1 MSSRNSI
8 LAGVALTLF
17 LSGCANQAGVKEGG
31 DGAIATE
38 IRSTDRLAEIN
49 TQLGVEYMKE
59 GKYETALKKLEKA
72 VEIDG
77 NYARAYDVLGLL
89 YARLGENVNAE
100 QNFKRALQLAP
111 NDSSILNN
119 YGQFLCRNG
128 SAAEGQA
135 MFAKAV
141 ENPLYQTPQNS
152 YTNAA
157 ICALEQ
163 QKDKAAAQEFLRKA
177 LEKDPEMPI
186 ALLRMSQVTYE
197 SNNYMAAKGYFERY
211 KQVAS
216 HTPESLFLGVQ
227 IEQKLGDSEAA
238 DNYAMLLRDKFPDS
252 QEAHQLMKSE
262 R

>member
-1 MSSRNSI
+1 MSTRNCI
-8 LAGVALTLF
+8 LAGVALALTLN
-17 LSGCANQAGVKEGG
+17 GCAKQAGVKGGG

-49 TQLGVEYMKE
+49 TQLGVEYMKD
-59 GKYETALKKLEKA
+59 GQYETALKKLEKA
-72 VEIDG
+72 IEIDS

-89 YARLGENVNAE
+89 YALLGEKADAE
-100 QNFKRALQLAP
+100 KNFKRALELAP

-128 SAAEGQA
+128 KAAEGQA
-135 MFAKAV
+135 MFARAV
-141 ENPLYQTPQNS
+141 ENPLYQTPENT

-163 QKDKAAAQEFLRKA
+163 QKDRSTAQEFLRKA
-177 LEKDPEMPI
+177 LERNPEMPI
-186 ALLRMSQVTYE
+186 ALLRMSQVIYE

-216 HTPESLFLGVQ
+216 HTAESLYLGVQ
-227 IEQKLGDSEAA
+227 IERKLGDSEAA
-238 DNYAMLLRDKFPDS
+238 DNYAMLLKEKFPDS
-252 QEAHQLMKSE
+252 QEAHQLMKSSQ
-262 R
+262 

>member
-197 SNNYMAAKGYFERY
+197 SDNYMAAKGYFERY

-262 R
+262 Q

>member
-1 MSSRNSI
+1 MSTRNSI
-8 LAGVALTLF
+8 LAGVALAFT

-31 DGAIATE
+31 EGAIATE

-49 TQLGVEYMKE
+49 TQLGVEYMKD

-72 VEIDG
+72 IEIDS

-89 YARLGENVNAE
+89 YTRLGENADAE
-100 QNFKRALQLAP
+100 KNFKRALQLAP
-111 NDSSILNN
+111 GDSSILNN

-128 SAAEGQA
+128 KAAEGQA

-141 ENPLYQTPQNS
+141 ENPLYQTPENT

-163 QKDKAAAQEFLRKA
+163 QKDRPAAQEFLRKA
-177 LEKDPEMPI
+177 LERNPEMPV
-186 ALLRMSQVTYE
+186 ALLWMSQVTYE

-216 HTPESLFLGVQ
+216 HTPESLYLGVQ
-227 IEQKLGDSEAA
+227 IEQKLGDSETA
-238 DNYAMLLRDKFPDS
+238 DNYAALLKEKFPDS
-252 QEAHQLMKSE
+252 QETHQLMKSE
-262 R
+262 Q